1 MNAVSHGYP
10 DTPLSSAGKP
20 FLRSALLMIA
30 VILGIFSLFPAVV
43 SADMG
48 PKPSITIVVKNA
60 PSSPYYLDLLID
72 KDGRYANLSD
82 DRSQY
87 DAAKLALLEAYNQD
101 GWYPA
106 LAHGTD
112 MPLFGDLTGQRQG
125 VDMVHSFSY
134 FGTPERFKI
143 IIVTPDNQLVVS
155 HELIRDS
162 FQMTLTYDYAN
173 GLISRR
179 SLLMSYLI
187 QILST
192 LLPTLLIEGLL
203 LLVFGFSLKKNFWPF
218 LLVNLATQVLMTA
231 LLGTAAIMNS
241 LFTAYLLLIPVE
253 LLILLIESIAF
264 AFLLKQHKKGR
275 RIGYAIV
282 ANLVS
287 ALAGMIVMSF
297 SLA

>member
-1 MNAVSHGYP
+1 MMRQNLRCWK
-10 DTPLSSAGKP
+10 TTIRTAG
-20 FLRSALLMIA
+20 I
-30 VILGIFSLFPAVV
+30 
-43 SADMG
+43 
-48 PKPSITIVVKNA
+48 
-60 PSSPYYLDLLID
+60 
-72 KDGRYANLSD
+72 
-82 DRSQY
+82 
-87 DAAKLALLEAYNQD
+87 
-101 GWYPA
+101 PA

-112 MPLFGDLTGQRQG
+112 MPLFGDLVGQQQG
-125 VDMVHSFSY
+125 ADRVHSFSY
-134 FGTPERFKI
+134 YGTPDRFKI

-155 HELIRDS
+155 QELVRDS
-162 FQMTLTYDYAN
+162 FQMTLTYDYAT

-203 LLVFGFSLKKNFWPF
+203 LMAFGFSLKKNFWPF

-231 LLGTAAIMNS
+231 LLGTAAIMNG

-253 LLILLIESIAF
+253 LLVMLIESVAF